1 MAFMSIVFS
10 FPTTEQTNAQ
20 NMNYTVVVLGGVLIL
35 SLLWYYFPVYGGVH
49 WFAGPVPT
57 VDGYV
62 ARKWVEAAS
71 RGVEGDVPVDVVK
84 LEKDGSGIE
93 IDSEVVFAR

>member
-1 MAFMSIVFS
+1 MSIVFS

-35 SLLWYYFPVYGGVH
+35 SLLWYYLPVYGGVH
-49 WFAGPVPT
+49 WFAGPVAT

-62 ARKWVEAAS
+62 ARRWVAAAS
-71 RGVEGDVPVDVVK
+71 LGVEGDIDLVK
-84 LEKDGSGIE
+84 VEKEGSGTE
-93 IDSEVVFAR
+93 IDSKVVFAR